1 MKTLLEKMRTMNEL
15 IQKSAGQPVDF
26 KEMARVLADN
36 VEANCYIIGR
46 YGEILGYA
54 FSRGR
59 SCDIIEDILYE
70 AKCFPED
77 YTQTL
82 EDIRETKANVAYKD
96 FCLLSN
102 GKQSCVFGNKITT
115 YIPIIGGAER
125 LGTLVLSK
133 FDQWFSDGDLVLAEY
148 GAAVIAMEVL
158 RSKAE
163 KSEEEARQKAMVHVA
178 MQTLSYSE
186 AAAIVAILKSLE
198 GDEGVIVASKIA
210 DEAGIT
216 RSVIVNALRKFE
228 SAGVINSK
236 SLGMKGTY
244 IRVLNPYIWDE
255 LNNLAPTGI
264 RF

>member
-26 KEMARVLADN
+26 KDMAQVLSDN
-36 VEANCYIIGR
+36 IGANSYIIGR
-46 YGEILGYA
+46 YGEVLGYA

-59 SCDIIEDILYE
+59 SCDVIEDIIYD

-77 YTQTL
+77 YTEFL
-82 EDIRETKANVAYKD
+82 VDIRETKANVAHKTY
-96 FCLLSN
+96 CVLSN
-102 GKQSCVFGNKITT
+102 GQKTCEFGNKVTT
-115 YIPIIGGAER
+115 YIPIVGGARR

-133 FDQWFSDGDLVLAEY
+133 FDEWFSDGDLVLGEY
-148 GAAVIAMEVL
+148 GAAVIAMEIV
-158 RSKAE
+158 RA
-163 KSEEEARQKAMVHVA
+163 KSEQAEEKARKKAMVHIA
-178 MQTLSYSE
+178 METLSYSE
-186 AAAIVAILKSLE
+186 GEAIHAILKSLD

-244 IRVLNPYIWDE
+244 IKVLNPYIWDE
-255 LNNLAPTGI
+255 LDKLAYSGVK
-264 RF
+264 F